1 MSEVEALLTERA
13 AYLARGRTDRAAQVS
28 AELARLGV
36 AVDDAPEKATAE
48 PKVEKAAPRKP
59 RTRKAQD

>member
-36 AVDDAPEKATAE
+36 AVDDAPEKA
-48 PKVEKAAPRKP
+48 APRKP